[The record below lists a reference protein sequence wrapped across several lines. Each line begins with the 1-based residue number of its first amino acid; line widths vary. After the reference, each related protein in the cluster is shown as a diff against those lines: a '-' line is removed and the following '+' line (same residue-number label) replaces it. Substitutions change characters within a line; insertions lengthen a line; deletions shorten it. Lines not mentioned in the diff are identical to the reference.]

1 MTVTTVLYKS
11 ILALAVVRSIRILAL
26 GVSNCITWVVLYTFV
41 DICHERIWCKCYMYL
56 PVEKTHFS
64 GPVRIPTVKCVINKY
79 SVSAS
84 TLVSTDFNQK
94 VKSLRNEVE
103 SRGKRRV
110 LRQGHRDTVT
120 SQYPRG

>member
-1 MTVTTVLYKS
+1 MVLMLY
-11 ILALAVVRSIRILAL
+11 
-26 GVSNCITWVVLYTFV
+26 VSTSGINI
-41 DICHERIWCKCYMYL
+41 
-56 PVEKTHFS
+56 FS
-64 GPVRIPTVKCVINKY
+64 RPVRIPTVKCVLNKY

-84 TLVSTDFNQK
+84 SLVSTDFNQK

-120 SQYPRG
+120 SQYPKGLTSSKMMTS